1 MTKRIRTTVI
11 AALCAVLLACV
22 GLGAWLLRSSA
33 AEAEAAPA
41 QNVGYSTVAVHD
53 PSIVVA
59 YEGADGKTY
68 PTAEA
73 AQAAQAAGGEADQSQ
88 KVYYVFGTQIAQAK
102 SYDLINWTAFESNL
116 SDNENLVAI
125 IPANVRNYTGHG
137 DNAASLHE
145 NCWAPDVIWNE
156 AMGKWCMYLSVNGAD
171 NNSVIVLLISDDL
184 DGAWSYM
191 GEVVY
196 SGFNNDNY
204 TSTDYTKV
212 FPEATVVAEKYNVR
226 RGGQM
231 SYSLNAI
238 DAAVTYDENGDLWM
252 SYGSW
257 FGGIYMLKLD
267 EATGLRDY
275 TYTYENDLRD
285 GNGAAYTGA
294 VTGDGGF
301 AVISDEYLGLHIAG
315 GYQTPMG
322 GEGSYSLKIGDWWY
336 LFLSYGG
343 LDPDKGYNMRVFRSA
358 TLTGFDA
365 NGDFVGYKDAA
376 GNSPIMLNA
385 ITTMNGTKLNGTN
398 GYDSQVGVRIM
409 SGYTWSWWD
418 YSYIAQGHNSAFVDG
433 GKAYLVYHN
442 KYTDGTIFHVLKVHE
457 LLVNADGWL
466 VTSPFEST
474 VQTTDVSSADEL
486 ATGLLPADIAGTYG
500 AVYMTRNNG
509 TYSDVCRESKITLN
523 SDGTISGDNT
533 GDNTGEWTYDKKTG
547 GFTIRT
553 NVDNRVH
560 TGYLIYQN
568 LEGTNIRTL
577 VFTAINTS
585 GESISQYTYWGYKYP
600 TAKQQ
605 IEYYLDTLGLP
616 AEAHAASELPTG
628 AHTATLWD
636 KLSINISYNAE
647 TQSLTAVSGDTT
659 VARTIALA
667 AYETKTE
674 NVTLGAWTAMGD
686 FYALSDGATITLS
699 ADITKEAGAS
709 AASDSFRGIYARIFV
724 NGKTYVSRTAGTY
737 HYLLRPDAPVKLES
751 VLNADDAW
759 QFWDASGIGWGGSM
773 ANATDY
779 YLATSGKQT
788 WTISLNDGILTAVV
802 KFVKTGETE
811 PMFETTF
818 TVKEKLEKGAFIG
831 FGTDT
836 ATASNAQV
844 TIPTDS
850 DYLPSEA
857 ERVNIPSW
865 NQPGQAVWFDIYK
878 NTSAVVEADVQ
889 MANASAWNGLLG
901 HVYMNGTEYSFR
913 PDFWIFTTEDPS
925 GNNSQALVTKA
936 ATNLDLDTYKSNM
949 AQGIHQKVTIG
960 YANDSLVYK
969 IESYFNNVKF
979 GTVIYVAEVQ
989 GNPDFIR
996 AEIYVDGATSTNATL
1011 VRPVLQGGHIHN
1023 YTESSRVGNDC
1034 TGDLVTYT
1042 CSCGDSYTATDFTGV
1057 VGHKYTVS
1065 ATEAT
1070 CTEPAKLTYTCSVCG
1085 DKFTAEVTPA
1095 LGHDYGEPEWE
1106 WNGYAS
1112 ATATFTCT
1120 RSGCDHTENVTAVI
1134 TNEVTTPATC
1144 ESAGMRTYTATATF
1158 GEQKYT
1164 DTKTETIAVLGHDYG
1179 EPEWAWEG
1187 YTSATATFTC
1197 TRSGCTHTEEV
1208 TAIITNEVTTPATC
1222 EGTGVKTY
1230 TATATFGGEQYTD
1243 TNTETIAVLGHDY
1256 ENVQPTWAWDG
1267 YTSAKATFK
1276 CTRCTHTEE
1285 VTATIESSVTTEAT
1299 CEVTGVR
1306 TYAATVTFGEE
1317 QYTNDKAETI
1327 AALGHEWGTPVY
1339 AGTTLSASCT
1349 RADCT
1354 AVRSATVAF
1363 AAGDGTGEIT
1373 ALTATFDGTVFT
1385 VTLPNDGMTANE
1397 KGYLL
1402 TGWTVGEESYATNVQ
1417 VEIAPGANG
1426 TFTAEYTM
1434 HEHSYTAVAE
1444 VPATC
1449 EKEGVKAHFTCT
1461 CGRLFVS
1468 DGEGYTEEQPADL
1481 VISALGHDYGEPEWA
1496 WEGYTSAT
1504 ATFTCMRSGCTHTEE
1519 VTAAITNE
1527 VTTPATCE
1535 GTGVRTY
1542 TATVTFG
1549 EQKYTDTKTE
1559 EIPTAAH
1566 TPEAVPGKEAT
1577 CTEAGLTE
1585 GSKCSVCGE
1594 VLEEQEEI
1602 PAKGHSWGEWTQTK
1616 PATCTEKGV
1625 KTRACS
1631 ACDATETADIDALG
1645 HDYENVQPT
1654 WTWDGYTSAKATFQC
1669 TRCTHTE
1676 EVTATIESSVTTD
1689 ATCEGTGVKA
1699 YTATATFGGKQYTD
1713 DKTETVAALGHSWDE
1728 GSVTKPATCT
1738 EKGVKTF
1745 ACTRDGCDKTR
1756 TEEIPAAGHTYSEEW
1771 LHDADGHWHKCEDCD
1786 AVTQTE
1792 AHVWGDW
1799 TTTKEA
1805 TATENGSRSRE
1816 CSVCG
1821 EEQSEV
1827 IPATGTQPA
1836 PDDDP
1841 ADDPDD
1847 DPADDPD
1854 DDPDGSVSDEG
1865 LSDGAIAGIVI
1876 GCTVGALA
1884 IAYVVLAIL
1893 FKKGIVKG
1901 AFFSRIFPFIK

>member
-1 MTKRIRTTVI
+1 MNIIPESVRTHTGHN
-11 AALCAVLLACV
+11 AD
-22 GLGAWLLRSSA
+22 
-33 AEAEAAPA
+33 AEAL
-41 QNVGYSTVAVHD
+41 
-53 PSIVVA
+53 
-59 YEGADGKTY
+59 
-68 PTAEA
+68 
-73 AQAAQAAGGEADQSQ
+73 
-88 KVYYVFGTQIAQAK
+88 K
-102 SYDLINWTAFESNL
+102 S
-116 SDNENLVAI
+116 
-125 IPANVRNYTGHG
+125 
-137 DNAASLHE
+137 

-156 AMGKWCMYLSVNGAD
+156 AMGKWCMYLSVNGD
-171 NNSVIVLLISDDL
+171 MQRSVIVLLISDDL

-196 SGFNNDNY
+196 SRMDESAAARADYKKVTGEESVPGKYSAYRNSTNNLIY
-204 TSTDYTKV
+204 GV
-212 FPEATVVAEKYNVR
+212 
-226 RGGQM
+226 
-231 SYSLNAI
+231 NAI

-275 TYTYENDLRD
+275 TYQYKNVVKTAIGGEDFTGEIEN
-285 GNGAAYTGA
+285 GQTFVVY
-294 VTGDGGF
+294 
-301 AVISDEYLGLHIAG
+301 SDAYLGLHIAG
-315 GYQTPMG
+315 GAHANAG
-322 GEGSYSLKIGDWWY
+322 GEGSYFLKIGDWWY
-336 LFLSYGG
+336 LFLSYGRYAPEG
-343 LDPDKGYNMRVFRSA
+343 GYNMRVFRSA

-365 NGDFVGYKDAA
+365 KGDFVGYKDAKDNYA
-376 GNSPIMLNA
+376 VFSTGDALIKADGEVGN
-385 ITTMNGTKLNGTN
+385 
-398 GYDSQVGVRIM
+398 RIM

-433 GKAYLVYHN
+433 EKAYLVYHN

-486 ATGLLPADIAGTYG
+486 ATWLSAPDIAGKYG
-500 AVYMTRNNG
+500 AVYMTNNNG
-509 TYSDVCRESKITLN
+509 TYDAVATEVAVTLTEN
-523 SDGTISGDNT
+523 NTVSGAINGT
-533 GDNTGEWTYDKKTG
+533 WTYDDATGAFTLTTG
-547 GFTIRT
+547 GVTYDGF
-553 NVDNRVH
+553 
-560 TGYLIYQN
+560 LLWQN

-577 VFTAINTS
+577 AFSAVSKAEQAPT
-585 GESISQYTYWGYKYP
+585 QYTYWGYKYP

-674 NVTLGAWTAMGD
+674 NVTLGAWTAMDD

-709 AASDSFRGIYARIFV
+709 AAQDSFRGIYARIFV
-724 NGKTYVSRTAGTY
+724 NGKTFASSTAGTY

-751 VLNADDAW
+751 VLNANDAW
-759 QFWDASGIGWGGSM
+759 QFWDASGIKWSGSM

-857 ERVNIPSW
+857 ESVNIPTW
-865 NQPGQAVWFDIYK
+865 AQQGQAVWFDIYK

-913 PDFWIFTTEDPS
+913 PDFWIFTTEDSS

-936 ATNLDLDTYKSNM
+936 TTNLDLDAYKSNM

-960 YANDSLVYK
+960 YANDSIVYK

-996 AEIYVDGATSTNATL
+996 AEIYVDGATSSNATL
-1011 VRPVLQGGHIHN
+1011 IRPVLQGGHVHN
-1023 YTESSRVGNDC
+1023 YTESSRMGNAC

-1042 CSCGDSYTATDFTGV
+1042 CSCGDSYTATDLTGV

-1070 CTEPAKLTYTCSVCG
+1070 CTDPAKLTYTCSVC
-1085 DKFTAEVTPA
+1085 DDAFTAEGTPA
-1095 LGHDYGEPEWE
+1095 
-1106 WNGYAS
+1106 
-1112 ATATFTCT
+1112 
-1120 RSGCDHTENVTAVI
+1120 
-1134 TNEVTTPATC
+1134 
-1144 ESAGMRTYTATATF
+1144 
-1158 GEQKYT
+1158 
-1164 DTKTETIAVLGHDYG
+1164 
-1179 EPEWAWEG
+1179 
-1187 YTSATATFTC
+1187 
-1197 TRSGCTHTEEV
+1197 
-1208 TAIITNEVTTPATC
+1208 
-1222 EGTGVKTY
+1222 
-1230 TATATFGGEQYTD
+1230 
-1243 TNTETIAVLGHDY
+1243 LGHDY
-1256 ENVQPTWAWDG
+1256 ENVQPMWTWDG
-1267 YTSAKATFK
+1267 YASAKATFK

-1285 VTATIESSVTTEAT
+1285 ETADIESEVTTEAT
-1299 CEVTGVR
+1299 CEGTGIR
-1306 TYAATVTFGEE
+1306 TYTATATFGE
-1317 QYTNDKAETI
+1317 QKYTNDKTETVAALGHSWDEGSVTKPATCTEKGVKTFACTRDGCDKTRTEEIPTAAHTPEAVPGKEATCTETGLTEGSKCSVCGEVLVEQKEIPAKGHSWGEWTQTKPATCTEKGVKTRACSACDATETADI

-1354 AVRSATVAF
+1354 AGRSATVAF
-1363 AAGDGTGEIT
+1363 AAGDGTGEIA

-1397 KGYLL
+1397 GGYLL

-1417 VEIAPGANG
+1417 VEIAPGANF
-1426 TFTAEYTM
+1426 TFTAVYTM
-1434 HEHSYTAVAE
+1434 HEHSYTAVAK

-1481 VISALGHDYGEPEWA
+1481 VISALGHDYESVQPTWEWN
-1496 WEGYTSAT
+1496 GYTSAT
-1504 ATFTCMRSGCTHTEE
+1504 ATFTCTRCTHTVE

-1535 GTGVRTY
+1535 SAGVRTY

-1549 EQKYTDTKTE
+1549 
-1559 EIPTAAH
+1559 
-1566 TPEAVPGKEAT
+1566 
-1577 CTEAGLTE
+1577 
-1585 GSKCSVCGE
+1585 
-1594 VLEEQEEI
+1594 
-1602 PAKGHSWGEWTQTK
+1602 
-1616 PATCTEKGV
+1616 
-1625 KTRACS
+1625 
-1631 ACDATETADIDALG
+1631 
-1645 HDYENVQPT
+1645 
-1654 WTWDGYTSAKATFQC
+1654 
-1669 TRCTHTE
+1669 
-1676 EVTATIESSVTTD
+1676 
-1689 ATCEGTGVKA
+1689 
-1699 YTATATFGGKQYTD
+1699 GKQYTN

-1771 LHDADGHWHKCEDCD
+1771 LHDADGHWHKCESCD
-1786 AVTQTE
+1786 AVTQPE

-1841 ADDPDD
+1841 
-1847 DPADDPD
+1847 DPAPD
-1854 DDPDGSVSDEG
+1854 GDPDGSVSDEG

>member
-1 MTKRIRTTVI
+1 
-11 AALCAVLLACV
+11 
-22 GLGAWLLRSSA
+22 
-33 AEAEAAPA
+33 
-41 QNVGYSTVAVHD
+41 
-53 PSIVVA
+53 
-59 YEGADGKTY
+59 
-68 PTAEA
+68 
-73 AQAAQAAGGEADQSQ
+73 
-88 KVYYVFGTQIAQAK
+88 
-102 SYDLINWTAFESNL
+102 
-116 SDNENLVAI
+116 
-125 IPANVRNYTGHG
+125 
-137 DNAASLHE
+137 
-145 NCWAPDVIWNE
+145 
-156 AMGKWCMYLSVNGAD
+156 MGKWCMYLSVNGAN

-196 SGFNNDNY
+196 SGFNNENY

-226 RGGQM
+226 RDGQM

-238 DAAVTYDENGDLWM
+238 DAAVTYDKNGDLWM

-257 FGGIYMLKLD
+257 YGGIYMLKLD

-275 TYTYENDLRD
+275 TYTYENNLRD

-322 GEGSYSLKIGDWWY
+322 GEGSYFLKIGDWWY

-343 LDPDKGYNMRVFRSA
+343 LAPDAGYNMRVFRSA
-358 TLTGFDA
+358 TLTGFNAD
-365 NGDFVGYKDAA
+365 GDFVGYKDAA

-433 GKAYLVYHN
+433 RKAYLVYHN
-442 KYTDGTIFHVLKVHE
+442 KYTDGTIIHVLKVHE

-533 GDNTGEWTYDKKTG
+533 GEWTYDKQTG

-605 IEYYLDTLGLP
+605 AEYLINSYAIPDRATTDAVIPSGALSNGLWDDVKVTFSLEPSTGTLTATYEGGSIAIRIGLATEGTIEVDEVTAGKTFTPVNTDNGVSISFDYSNYDYDWTNVLVGNDFAVNLSTIEYLATDIYEGGATNSGLVGSAPNHEIFYTNDTARATISFNKDGSICFYLNDVLALTYASATLFNDNATTVGTVCNAILSEFEAGTVRSAYLMQNVVIGEQVSAAGTTELYQINDGYYTVDYAAAQNAVNTNTAWWAGALGETTLP
-616 AEAHAASELPTG
+616 VGNAAVIYRYTRSHNFTDNAIQMHKAGDAEGIWATLYPFGPLNEWPNDWQSAG
-628 AHTATLWD
+628 TATYYLNGE
-636 KLSINISYNAE
+636 LLA
-647 TQSLTAVSGDTT
+647 DTT
-659 VARTIALA
+659 GINTG
-667 AYETKTE
+667 
-674 NVTLGAWTAMGD
+674 NVE
-686 FYALSDGATITLS
+686 GATTGFWIGTFVISFMRYENTLYIICDFERDETYNLVCIYTINNVS
-699 ADITKEAGAS
+699 EALTIRFSGYCADIT
-709 AASDSFRGIYARIFV
+709 
-724 NGKTYVSRTAGTY
+724 NCT
-737 HYLLRPDAPVKLES
+737 
-751 VLNADDAW
+751 
-759 QFWDASGIGWGGSM
+759 
-773 ANATDY
+773 
-779 YLATSGKQT
+779 LAHSTS
-788 WTISLNDGILTAVV
+788 ISYS
-802 KFVKTGETE
+802 
-811 PMFETTF
+811 
-818 TVKEKLEKGAFIG
+818 
-831 FGTDT
+831 
-836 ATASNAQV
+836 ATA
-844 TIPTDS
+844 P
-850 DYLPSEA
+850 E
-857 ERVNIPSW
+857 E
-865 NQPGQAVWFDIYK
+865 
-878 NTSAVVEADVQ
+878 E
-889 MANASAWNGLLG
+889 
-901 HVYMNGTEYSFR
+901 HV
-913 PDFWIFTTEDPS
+913 
-925 GNNSQALVTKA
+925 
-936 ATNLDLDTYKSNM
+936 
-949 AQGIHQKVTIG
+949 
-960 YANDSLVYK
+960 
-969 IESYFNNVKF
+969 
-979 GTVIYVAEVQ
+979 
-989 GNPDFIR
+989 
-996 AEIYVDGATSTNATL
+996 
-1011 VRPVLQGGHIHN
+1011 HN
-1023 YTESSRVGNDC
+1023 YTESSRVENAC

-1042 CSCGDSYTATDFTGV
+1042 CSCGDSYTATDFTDV

-1106 WNGYAS
+1106 W
-1112 ATATFTCT
+1112 
-1120 RSGCDHTENVTAVI
+1120 
-1134 TNEVTTPATC
+1134 
-1144 ESAGMRTYTATATF
+1144 
-1158 GEQKYT
+1158 K
-1164 DTKTETIAVLGHDYG
+1164 
-1179 EPEWAWEG
+1179 G

-1197 TRSGCTHTEEV
+1197 TRCDHTETE
-1208 TAIITNEVTTPATC
+1208 TAVITSEVTTPATC
-1222 EGTGVKTY
+1222 EGTGVRTY
-1230 TATATFGGEQYTD
+1230 TATVTFGEEQFTD
-1243 TNTETIAVLGHDY
+1243 TETETVAALGHDY

-1267 YTSAKATFK
+1267 YTSAKATFQ
-1276 CTRCTHTEE
+1276 CTRCDHTETETAVITSE
-1285 VTATIESSVTTEAT
+1285 VTTPAT
-1299 CEVTGVR
+1299 CEGTGVR
-1306 TYAATVTFGEE
+1306 TYTATVTFGEE
-1317 QYTNDKAETI
+1317 QFTDTETETI
-1327 AALGHEWGTPVY
+1327 DALGHDYTDVQPTWAWEGYASATATFKYTRCDHTETETAVITSEVTTEATCEGAGVRTYTATVTFGDKQFTDTETADIAVLGHEWGTPVY
-1339 AGTTLSASCT
+1339 AGTTLSVSCT
-1349 RADCT
+1349 RADSVC
-1354 AVRSATVAF
+1354 SATVAF

-1373 ALTATFDGTVFT
+1373 ALTATFDDTVFT

-1397 KGYLL
+1397 EGYLL

-1417 VEIAPGANG
+1417 VEIAPGENV
-1426 TFTAEYTM
+1426 TFTAVYTM
-1434 HEHSYTAVAE
+1434 HKHSYTAVAE

-1461 CGRLFVS
+1461 CGRLFVP
-1468 DGEGYTEEQPADL
+1468 DGEGYTEVQPADL
-1481 VISALGHDYGEPEWA
+1481 AIS
-1496 WEGYTSAT
+1496 
-1504 ATFTCMRSGCTHTEE
+1504 
-1519 VTAAITNE
+1519 
-1527 VTTPATCE
+1527 
-1535 GTGVRTY
+1535 
-1542 TATVTFG
+1542 
-1549 EQKYTDTKTE
+1549 
-1559 EIPTAAH
+1559 
-1566 TPEAVPGKEAT
+1566 
-1577 CTEAGLTE
+1577 
-1585 GSKCSVCGE
+1585 
-1594 VLEEQEEI
+1594 
-1602 PAKGHSWGEWTQTK
+1602 
-1616 PATCTEKGV
+1616 
-1625 KTRACS
+1625 
-1631 ACDATETADIDALG
+1631 
-1645 HDYENVQPT
+1645 
-1654 WTWDGYTSAKATFQC
+1654 
-1669 TRCTHTE
+1669 
-1676 EVTATIESSVTTD
+1676 
-1689 ATCEGTGVKA
+1689 
-1699 YTATATFGGKQYTD
+1699 
-1713 DKTETVAALGHSWDE
+1713 ALGHSWDE

-1771 LHDADGHWHKCEDCD
+1771 LHDADGHWHKCESCDAVTQTEAHVWGDWTQTKPATCTEKGVKTRTCSACDATETADIAALGHEWDEGSVTKPATCTEKGVKTFACTRDGCDKTRTEEIPAAGHTYSEEWLHDADGHWHKCESCD

-1836 PDDDP
+1836 PDDPDGDPDP
-1841 ADDPDD
+1841 A
-1847 DPADDPD
+1847 PD

>member
-73 AQAAQAAGGEADQSQ
+73 AQAAGGGDQSQ

-116 SDNENLVAI
+116 TNAQNLVNI
-125 IPANVRNYTGHG
+125 IPESVRTHTGHG
-137 DNAASLHE
+137 TDAEALKS

-156 AMGKWCMYLSVNGAD
+156 AMGKWCMYLSVNGDAQR
-171 NNSVIVLLISDDL
+171 SVIVLLIADDL
-184 DGAWSYM
+184 DGTWSYM

-196 SGFNNDNY
+196 SRMDESAAARADYKKVTGEESVPGKYSAYRNSTNNLIY
-204 TSTDYTKV
+204 GV
-212 FPEATVVAEKYNVR
+212 
-226 RGGQM
+226 
-231 SYSLNAI
+231 NAI

-275 TYTYENDLRD
+275 TYQYKNVVKTAIGGEDFTGEIEN
-285 GNGAAYTGA
+285 GQTFVVY
-294 VTGDGGF
+294 
-301 AVISDEYLGLHIAG
+301 SDAYLGLHIAG
-315 GYQTPMG
+315 GAHANAG
-322 GEGSYSLKIGDWWY
+322 GEGSYFLKIGKWWY

-343 LDPDKGYNMRVFRSA
+343 LEPDDGYNMRVFRSA

-365 NGDFVGYKDAA
+365 KGDFVGYKDAKDNYA
-376 GNSPIMLNA
+376 VFSTGDALIQANGEVGN
-385 ITTMNGTKLNGTN
+385 
-398 GYDSQVGVRIM
+398 RIM

-433 GKAYLVYHN
+433 DKAYLVYHN
-442 KYTDGTIFHVLKVHE
+442 KYTDGTIIHVLKVHE

-486 ATGLLPADIAGTYG
+486 ATWLSAEDIPGKYG
-500 AVYMTRNNG
+500 AVNMTNNNG
-509 TYSDVCRESKITLN
+509 TYDAVETEALITLAEN
-523 SDGTISGDNT
+523 NTVSGAIDGT
-533 GDNTGEWTYDKKTG
+533 WTYDDETGAFTLTTG
-547 GFTIRT
+547 GVTYDGF
-553 NVDNRVH
+553 
-560 TGYLIYQN
+560 LLWQN

-585 GESISQYTYWGYKYP
+585 GKSISQYTYWGYKYP

-605 IEYYLDTLGLP
+605 VEYYLDTLGLP

-647 TQSLTAVSGDTT
+647 AQSLTAVSGDTT
-659 VARTIALA
+659 VARTITLA

-674 NVTLGAWTAMGD
+674 NVTLGAWTAMDD

-709 AASDSFRGIYARIFV
+709 ANLDSFRGIYARIFV
-724 NGKTYVSRTAGTY
+724 NGKTFVSETADTY

-751 VLNADDAW
+751 VLGAGDVW
-759 QFWDASGIGWGGSM
+759 QYWEASGISWSGSM
-773 ANATDY
+773 AITTDY

-788 WTISLNDGILTAVV
+788 WTISLNDGVLTAVV

-818 TVKEKLEKGAFIG
+818 TVNEKLEKGAFIG

-936 ATNLDLDTYKSNM
+936 AKNLDLDAYKSNM

-960 YANDSLVYK
+960 YANDSIVYK

-996 AEIYVDGATSTNATL
+996 AEIYVDGASSSNATL
-1011 VRPVLQGGHIHN
+1011 IRPVLQGGHVHN
-1023 YTESSRVGNDC
+1023 YTESSREGNAC

-1042 CSCGDSYTATDFTGV
+1042 CSCGDSYTATDFTDV

-1085 DKFTAEVTPA
+1085 DPFTAEGTPA
-1095 LGHDYGEPEWE
+1095 LGHDY
-1106 WNGYAS
+1106 
-1112 ATATFTCT
+1112 
-1120 RSGCDHTENVTAVI
+1120 ENVQPTWTWDDYV
-1134 TNEVTTPATC
+1134 
-1144 ESAGMRTYTATATF
+1144 SA
-1158 GEQKYT
+1158 K
-1164 DTKTETIAVLGHDYG
+1164 
-1179 EPEWAWEG
+1179 
-1187 YTSATATFTC
+1187 ATFTC
-1197 TRSGCTHTEEV
+1197 TRSGCTHTKEE
-1208 TAIITNEVTTPATC
+1208 TADITNEVTTEATC
-1222 EGTGVKTY
+1222 ESAGVRTY
-1230 TATATFGGEQYTD
+1230 TATATFGGKQYTD
-1243 TNTETIAVLGHDY
+1243 TKTETV
-1256 ENVQPTWAWDG
+1256 
-1267 YTSAKATFK
+1267 
-1276 CTRCTHTEE
+1276 
-1285 VTATIESSVTTEAT
+1285 
-1299 CEVTGVR
+1299 
-1306 TYAATVTFGEE
+1306 
-1317 QYTNDKAETI
+1317 

-1339 AGTTLSASCT
+1339 AGTTLSVSCT

-1354 AVRSATVAF
+1354 EVRSATVAF
-1363 AAGDGTGEIT
+1363 AAGDGTGEVT

-1397 KGYLL
+1397 EGYLL

-1417 VEIAPGANG
+1417 VKIAPGENV
-1426 TFTAEYTM
+1426 TFTAVYTM
-1434 HEHSYTAVAE
+1434 HKHSYTAVAE

-1468 DGEGYTEEQPADL
+1468 AGEGYKEVQPVDL
-1481 VISALGHDYGEPEWA
+1481 VISALGHDYENVQPTWEWN
-1496 WEGYTSAT
+1496 GYASAT
-1504 ATFTCMRSGCTHTEE
+1504 AKFKCTRCTHTEE

-1535 GTGVRTY
+1535 GAGVRTY
-1542 TATVTFG
+1542 TATVTFD
-1549 EQKYTDTKTE
+1549 EQKYTATKTE

-1577 CTEAGLTE
+1577 CTETGLTD

-1625 KTRACS
+1625 KTRTCS

-1645 HDYENVQPT
+1645 HDHEGVQPT
-1654 WTWDGYTSAKATFQC
+1654 WAWDGYTSAKATFKCTRCTHTKEVTATIKSSVTTEATCEGTGVKTYTATATFGEEQYTNDKTETLAALGHDYEGVQPTWALDGYTSAKTTFKC

-1676 EVTATIESSVTTD
+1676 EVTATIKSSVTTE
-1689 ATCEGTGVKA
+1689 ATCEGTGVKT
-1699 YTATATFGGKQYTD
+1699 YTATAPFGGEQYTD
-1713 DKTETVAALGHSWDE
+1713 TKTETLAALGHEWDE

-1771 LHDADGHWHKCEDCD
+1771 LHDADGHWHKCESCD

-1836 PDDDP
+1836 
-1841 ADDPDD
+1841 PDD